1 MKISRLLHAVADY
14 LSGIFLLLA
23 PWLFQFEHVP
33 SARLIAIIIGLMIL
47 MMSLLTRYEGGFQKI
62 ISMKNHLY
70 VDVITGIFLATSP
83 WVFNFYEEVS
93 IPHLLIG
100 CLAIL
105 FGLFTDKNSQ
115 EEEKQ
120 ETLILKKY
128 RYGKSKSI
136 SRR

>member
-14 LSGIFLLLA
+14 LSGVFLLLA
-23 PWLFQFEHVP
+23 PWLFQFEHVA
-33 SARLIAIIIGLMIL
+33 SARLIAILIGLMIL

-62 ISMKNHLY
+62 ISMKTHLY
-70 VDVITGIFLATSP
+70 VDVFTGIFLAASP
-83 WVFNFYEEVS
+83 WLFNFYREVT

-115 EEEKQ
+115 EEKEQ
-120 ETLILKKY
+120 HTLILKKY

>member
-1 MKISRLLHAVADY
+1 MKISRLLHTVVDY
-14 LSGIFLLLA
+14 LSGVFLLLA
-23 PWLFQFEHVP
+23 PWLFQFEYVS
-33 SARLIAIIIGLMIL
+33 SARLIAIIVGLMII

-62 ISMKNHLY
+62 ISMKTHLY
-70 VDVITGIFLATSP
+70 VDVFTGVFLVSSP
-83 WVFNFYEEVS
+83 WLFNFYHEVT

-100 CLAIL
+100 CLAII
-105 FGLFTDKNSQ
+105 FGLFTDSSSQ
-115 EEEKQ
+115 EEKNQ

>member
-1 MKISRLLHAVADY
+1 
-14 LSGIFLLLA
+14 
-23 PWLFQFEHVP
+23 
-33 SARLIAIIIGLMIL
+33 
-47 MMSLLTRYEGGFQKI
+47 
-62 ISMKNHLY
+62 MKNHLY

-120 ETLILKKY
+120 EIIILKKY